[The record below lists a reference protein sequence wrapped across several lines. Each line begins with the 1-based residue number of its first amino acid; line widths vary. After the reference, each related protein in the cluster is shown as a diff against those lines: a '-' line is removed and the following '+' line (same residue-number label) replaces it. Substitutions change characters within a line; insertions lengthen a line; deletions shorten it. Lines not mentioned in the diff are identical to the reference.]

1 MVVRLGSRY
10 SNVNP
15 NNANFGVCNVNE
27 GNVDGNNLVN
37 SNNGEN
43 DSDDGVGVRP
53 LDSKKTVFMYTK
65 VA

>member
-15 NNANFGVCNVNE
+15 NNANFGVYNVND
-27 GNVDGNNLVN
+27 GNVNDNNLVN
-37 SNNGEN
+37 SAGGERGW
-43 DSDDGVGVRP
+43 DAGVRP

>member
-15 NNANFGVCNVNE
+15 NNANFGVYNVND
-27 GNVDGNNLVN
+27 GNVNDNNLVN
-37 SNNGEN
+37 SDNGEN
-43 DSDDGVGVRP
+43 DWDAGVRP
-53 LDSKKTVFMYTK
+53 LDLDSKKTVFMYTK

>member
-15 NNANFGVCNVNE
+15 NNANFGVYNVND
-27 GNVDGNNLVN
+27 GNVNANDLVN
-37 SNNGEN
+37 SDNGEN
-43 DSDDGVGVRP
+43 DWDAGVRP

>member
-15 NNANFGVCNVNE
+15 NNASFGVYSVDD
-27 GNVDGNNLVN
+27 GNVYGNDLVY
-37 SNNGEN
+37 SAGGERGW
-43 DSDDGVGVRP
+43 DAGVRP

>member
-15 NNANFGVCNVNE
+15 NNANFGVYNVND
-27 GNVDGNNLVN
+27 GNVNDNNLVN
-37 SNNGEN
+37 SDNGEN
-43 DSDDGVGVRP
+43 DWDAGVRP
-53 LDSKKTVFMYTK
+53 LDSKKTVFMYTM

>member
-10 SNVNP
+10 SNINP
-15 NNANFGVCNVNE
+15 NNANFGVYNVND
-27 GNVDGNNLVN
+27 GNVNDNNLVN
-37 SNNGEN
+37 SDNGEN
-43 DSDDGVGVRP
+43 DWDAGVRP

>member
-10 SNVNP
+10 SDVDP
-15 NNANFGVCNVNE
+15 YNAYFGVYNVY
-27 GNVDGNNLVN
+27 DGGVSNSYLVN
-37 SNNGEN
+37 SDNGEN
-43 DSDDGVGVRP
+43 DWDAGVRP